1 MLSVETTKSKIPV
14 GTSNYHQ
21 EVPMLLREDG
31 EEKVANFLELGSNF
45 KYVGAMRCQN
55 KTGIH

>member
-45 KYVGAMRCQN
+45 KYVGAMRC
-55 KTGIH
+55 